1 MVSYLPVTMR
11 SNQLRKGGGTMKNHI
26 LVAYASG
33 SGSTKEVA
41 ENVADV
47 LADLGARTTVLNVTE
62 VENLEPYEGIVVGS
76 SIRAGRWLAEAAKFV
91 ADFRAELREK
101 KVAYFTMCLT
111 MLNDEVEGRKRV
123 LAYMEPVL
131 AIDDTITPVGLG
143 LFCGSMNPALKALV
157 PNEVYGDHRNW
168 EAIKDWAQEIAP
180 QLMSGEPG
188 TVDENDMRGA
198 VLSYTDLSYSDL
210 HRLDLGSA
218 HLDHSDLSA
227 ADLHGARLNWADLDA
242 SQLAGAN
249 LAGANLIGV
258 KLDGAN
264 LEGANLREAVLN
276 GAALGGVNLRGC
288 DLRQADLNWADL
300 AGADLS
306 NSDLTGAALGWAS
319 LLGAT
324 LDGAKLSGAQ
334 YNSGTEWPE
343 GFDPVAAGCVN
354 FGEAH
359 F

>member
-1 MVSYLPVTMR
+1 MDRTRTAKMPP
-11 SNQLRKGGGTMKNHI
+11 NQLCKGGGTMNNHI
-26 LVAYASG
+26 LVCYASG

-41 ENVADV
+41 EAVADV
-47 LADLGARTTVLNVTE
+47 LAERGARTTVMNVME
-62 VENLEPYEGIVVGS
+62 VQTLEPYEGVVVGS
-76 SIRAGRWLAEAAKFV
+76 SIRAGHWLPEAAKFV
-91 ADFRAELREK
+91 ADFRAELRLK

-123 LAYMEPVL
+123 LAYMQPIL
-131 AIDDTITPVGLG
+131 AVDKDIEPVGLG

-157 PNEVYGDHRNW
+157 PNEVFGDHRNW
-168 EAIKDWAQEIAP
+168 EAIKDWAYQTAGL
-180 QLMSGEPG
+180 LMSGEPG
-188 TVDENDMRGA
+188 LVDENNMRGA

-210 HRLDLGSA
+210 HRMDLGSA

-227 ADLHGARLNWADLDA
+227 ADLHGARLNWAELDE

-249 LAGANLIGV
+249 LEGANLIGV

-264 LEGANLREAVLN
+264 LQGANLREAVLN
-276 GAALGGVNLRGC
+276 GAALGGVDLRDC

-300 AGADLS
+300 SGADLS
-306 NSDLTGAALGWAS
+306 GSDLTGAALGWAS
-319 LLGAT
+319 LLGAN
-324 LDGAKLSGAQ
+324 LSGAKLAGAQ

-343 GFDPVAAGCVN
+343 GFDPAAAGCVN
-354 FGEAH
+354 FGDAH